1 MEPMEDYLSRVLY
14 NAPTN
19 YNRGVYNTKEG
30 VYNTKERLIKLIKE
44 KQIEESRELLGGNE
58 GIHLPNEE

>member
-1 MEPMEDYLSRVLY
+1 MEPLDDYLLNDY
-14 NAPTN
+14 TTPLE
-19 YNRGVYNTKEG
+19 YNRG